1 MKLRSTLRAFGLAS
15 GLASALSAAALAPAP
30 AMARD
35 RAGDNLGEAVETLSD
50 PALQGTLA
58 AAMASLGKAMM
69 GIRMA
74 PFAKAMESMGGE
86 DPAEAIDPDATL
98 GDMMG
103 PEAQDMP
110 RQISERV
117 PQMMNGMAG
126 MAGAF
131 GEMLPQLEAIGKE
144 LKRSLPRR

>member
-1 MKLRSTLRAFGLAS
+1 MKLRSTLLAT
-15 GLASALSAAALAPAP
+15 ALAALVLAPVP
-30 AMARD
+30 ALARENAQRSLAD
-35 RAGDNLGEAVETLSD
+35 AAERLRD

-58 AAMASLGKAMM
+58 TALASLSRAMV

-86 DPAEAIDPDATL
+86 EDGEWIAPDATL

-103 PEAQDMP
+103 PDAQEMP
-110 RQISERV
+110 RQLSEGV
-117 PQMMNGMAG
+117 PRMMDGMAG

-131 GEMLPQLEAIGKE
+131 DEMLPQLEEIGRE
-144 LKRSLPRR
+144 LRRSLPRR